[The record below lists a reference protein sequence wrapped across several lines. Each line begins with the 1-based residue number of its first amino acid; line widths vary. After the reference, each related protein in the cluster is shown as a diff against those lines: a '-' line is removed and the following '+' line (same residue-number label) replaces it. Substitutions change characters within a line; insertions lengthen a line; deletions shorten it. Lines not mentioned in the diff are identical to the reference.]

1 MNGRTM
7 PRDEQ
12 TKLTPHAIF
21 GVVIALMGVIFTL
34 DNLGLADT
42 ATFVRFWPVLPV
54 IVGVIMLMHADTVR
68 EWVFGSVWMAVGGV
82 LLARSLGW
90 LSFRLQDFLPL
101 LLVAVGVRL
110 IWHDQQRRAVLPP
123 PPAHMPP
130 DVELSYDESPPIP
143 PIPPPP
149 PPFASSHEPQAEK
162 RGGSRGGR
170 ASTSHDWQPSS
181 ARAAGC
187 SPWLD
192 WENWWHNRGRHVARA
207 RRWARG
213 QAWQRWH
220 ARHGGHWG
228 PRLGHIRMLALMSG
242 VERRVRGE
250 AFASAEMTAIM
261 GACELDLRQAE
272 MKGGEAHISAF
283 ALWGGLEIRVP
294 EHWVVVNRS
303 MALMGGVED
312 TTRHVDT
319 PSRPRLFVHGF
330 ALMAGIEIK
339 N

>member
-1 MNGRTM
+1 M

-12 TKLTPHAIF
+12 SKLTPHAIL

-42 ATFVRFWPVLPV
+42 GAFVRYWPVLPIV
-54 IVGVIMLMHADTVR
+54 IGVIMLMHADTVR
-68 EWVFGSVWMAVGGV
+68 EWVFGSAWMTGGGI

-90 LSFRLQDFLPL
+90 LDFRLKDFLPL
-101 LLVAVGVRL
+101 LLVVVGVRL
-110 IWHDQQRRAVLPP
+110 IWRDQYQGEASSPRPGPAAGDGFDAEPAFEPGPEAGRA
-123 PPAHMPP
+123 PAEQTPLDQP
-130 DVELSYDESPPIP
+130 P

-149 PPFASSHEPQAEK
+149 PQFSTAPPYGGAAQSAPEDPWRRRGRRRHGADWAWPGFSGHERTP
-162 RGGSRGGR
+162 
-170 ASTSHDWQPSS
+170 WQH
-181 ARAAGC
+181 
-187 SPWLD
+187 
-192 WENWWHNRGRHVARA
+192 WESWQSWRGRHWR
-207 RRWARG
+207 
-213 QAWQRWH
+213 
-220 ARHGGHWG
+220 

-242 VERRVRGE
+242 VERRLRSEV
-250 AFASAEMTAIM
+250 FASAEMTAIM

-272 MKGGEAHISAF
+272 MSGGDAHISAF
-283 ALWGGLEIRVP
+283 ALWGGIEIRVP

-312 TTRHVDT
+312 TTRHSGG
-319 PSRPRLFVHGF
+319 PNRRRLFVHGF